1 MATALNKFLA
11 TMDQN
16 SLRTSNMFEM
26 TITTGYAEIDKV
38 FEHIT
43 MYVEGFA
50 APNRTQEFATAAFKG
65 FDVPVPTVM
74 KEEQDHSIT
83 VRADVNGEIRRGF
96 LAWAA
101 KVTNPDIGGGSLFEG
116 DRRLNNSSIVRLQL
130 LDNNMSDVA
139 EVYKLIGVKVASVG
153 PLQMSNSEANI
164 ATFEVQ
170 LKSIYWEIENS
181 TNGALIGQ
189 K

>member
-1 MATALNKFLA
+1 MATALNTFLNQMS
-11 TMDQN
+11 TNQ
-16 SLRTSNMFEM
+16 LRTTNMFEM
-26 TITTGYAEIDKV
+26 FITTGYSDVDNI
-38 FEHIT
+38 FQNIT

-50 APNRTQEFATAAFKG
+50 APNRSQEFTDVGFKG
-65 FDVPVPTVM
+65 FTVPVPTVM
-74 KEEQDHSIT
+74 KEEQDHTIT

-101 KVTNPDIGGGSLFEG
+101 KVTDPDITGGSVFAG
-116 DRRLNNSSIVRLQL
+116 DRRLNNNSVVRLHL

-153 PLQMSNSEANI
+153 ALQMSNQDANV
-164 ATFEVQ
+164 ATFEVG

-181 TNGALIGQ
+181 ANGALVGQ